1 MLPNTI
7 PTVTVTARYLTPD
20 GLPLSG
26 NVTFRAP
33 TLLTHTGSDTILGG
47 PITAPLDGDGRIK
60 AVLPATDTPGMN
72 PAGWTYT
79 VVEALSGLPVNRTYD
94 IVLPAAQKTV
104 DLADLA
110 PVDPEAPH
118 YVAVPGPPGPAGDPG
133 PAGPAGAPGLVQSVN
148 GKSAAAIT
156 LAAADV
162 QAVPAASV
170 GRAGGV
176 AALDASGKVPAA
188 QLPPGAVAPVS
199 SVNDKKGDVK
209 LVASDVGALD
219 QAAADLRYVQ
229 QSAAVLSVN
238 GRTGQVVLDATAL
251 GAAAAGSVVTLTGDQ
266 TVSGTKTF
274 TNVPTAKADPTSG
287 DHLVRK
293 SYVDALGTPGTWGPT
308 DLGFKA
314 WTFDPATASMSTT
327 VAGDKNPG
335 SPQYCS
341 PGQVYLM
348 GLVLRTPTEINN
360 IAFYIH
366 GYAGNT
372 LGAAS
377 YAGLYDATGKRVAL
391 TPSLK
396 DNFPRVLEGTTV
408 ALPLTAP
415 YVAQPGCYWVAMVV
429 NGPATKTDGPGFAV
443 AANFGLRPAGGA
455 RMPGGFVRHCR
466 LPATG
471 QTSLPTSF
479 NPSTVI
485 DDANAIWAAI
495 A

>member
-1 MLPNTI
+1 MLPNGI

-20 GLPLSG
+20 GQPLSG
-26 NVTFRAP
+26 TLTFRAP

-47 PITAPLDGDGRIK
+47 PIVAPLDADGRAK

-72 PAGWTYT
+72 PAKWTYT
-79 VVEALSGLPVNRTYD
+79 VVEQLAGIPVNRTYD

-118 YVAVPGPPGPAGDPG
+118 YVAVPGPPGPAGAPG

-148 GKSAAAIT
+148 GKTAAAIT
-156 LAAADV
+156 LGAADV
-162 QAVPAASV
+162 QAVPASTV
-170 GRAGGV
+170 GQPGGV
-176 AALDASGKVPAA
+176 AALDAAGRVPTA

-199 SVNDKKGDVK
+199 SVNGKKGEVA

-238 GRTGQVVLDATAL
+238 GRTGAVTLDATML
-251 GAAAAGSVVTLTGDQ
+251 GAAAAGSVVALTGDQ

-274 TNVPTAKADPTSG
+274 TNVPMAKADPTSA

-327 VAGDKNPG
+327 LPTKETPA
-335 SPQYCS
+335 SPQYCP

-348 GLVLRTPTEINN
+348 GIVLRAPTEINN

-366 GYAGNT
+366 GYVGTT

-377 YAGLYDATGKRVAL
+377 YAGLYDATGKRVAV

-396 DNFPRVLEGTTV
+396 DIFPKVMEGTTV
-408 ALPLTAP
+408 PLPLTAP
-415 YVAQPGCYWVAMVV
+415 YTAQPGCYWVALVL
-429 NGPATKTDGPGFAV
+429 NGPATRQDGPGFAV
-443 AANFGLRPAGGA
+443 AANFGNRPSSGA
-455 RMPGGFVRHCR
+455 RMPGAFVRHAR

-485 DDANAIWAAI
+485 DDANAIWAAV

>member
-1 MLPNTI
+1 MLPNSI

-47 PITAPLDGDGRIK
+47 PIIVPLDGDGRIK

-79 VVEALSGLPVNRTYD
+79 VVEQLAGLPANRTYD

-118 YVAVPGPPGPAGDPG
+118 YVAVPGPPGPAGAPG
-133 PAGPAGAPGLVQSVN
+133 AAGPAGAPGLVQSVN
-148 GKSAAAIT
+148 GKSAAAVELT
-156 LAAADV
+156 AADV
-162 QAVPAASV
+162 KAVPAASV
-170 GRAGGV
+170 GQAGGV
-176 AALDASGKVPAA
+176 AALDASGKVPSA

-199 SVNDKKGDVK
+199 SVNDKKGEVK

-238 GRTGQVVLDATAL
+238 GRTGQIALDAAAL
-251 GAAAAGSVVTLTGDQ
+251 GAAASGSVVSLTGDQ

-274 TNVPTAKADPTSG
+274 ANVPMAKADPTTG

-293 SYVDALGTPGTWGPT
+293 SYIDSLGAPGVWGPV

-314 WTFDPATASMSTT
+314 WTFDPASASMSMA
-327 VAGDKNPG
+327 VPGEKNPMQ
-335 SPQYCS
+335 PQYCYS
-341 PGQVYLM
+341 GQVYLM
-348 GLVLRTPTEINN
+348 GVVLHAPTEINKL
-360 IAFYIH
+360 AFYVH
-366 GYAGNT
+366 TYKTDT
-372 LGAAS
+372 LSAAS
-377 YAGLYDATGKRVAL
+377 YAGLYDANGKRVAA
-391 TPSLK
+391 TSSLK
-396 DNFPRVLEGTTV
+396 DIFPRVLEGNTV
-408 ALPLTAP
+408 AFPLSAT
-415 YVAQPGCYWVAMVV
+415 YTAQPGFYWVAFVL
-429 NGPATKTDGPGFAV
+429 NGPADKQDGPGFAV
-443 AANFGLRPAGGA
+443 GANYGLRPSGGA
-455 RMPGGFVRHCR
+455 RMPGAFVRHGR

-471 QTSLPTSF
+471 QTSLPASF

-485 DDANAIWAAI
+485 DDTNAIWAAV